1 MLELNEITFDA
12 SKVKKEET
20 EEEQLDLTQMYDNE
34 IIKELQKLDVTTLTP
49 IEALNKL
56 FEFSKMAKNIG

>member
-56 FEFSKMAKNIG
+56 FEFSKMAKKI